1 MSKEK
6 NPKFRLNRK
15 IFAGARKNSTVFF
28 LKGINWP
35 RGRMENAA
43 NHSPGPGMAQRSS
56 SLPGPRPTDPENLPV
71 NSRTR
76 LIRKAVQPA
85 GIAELTAALTLCIVY
100 LAREPE
106 LSVWTL

>member
-1 MSKEK
+1 
-6 NPKFRLNRK
+6 
-15 IFAGARKNSTVFF
+15 
-28 LKGINWP
+28 
-35 RGRMENAA
+35 MENAT

-85 GIAELTAALTLCIVY
+85 GIAEFCDECAARAQLK
-100 LAREPE
+100 PMPHSF
-106 LSVWTL
+106 LSCEIL